1 MNIELTAH
9 NLVGLNLKEILLPE
23 QELKLKFSSS
33 LYNLNV
39 LLVTAKNGEKK
50 VKKKLVFP
58 FEIDISELL
67 FAGTIEAEISLI
79 SNNEAV
85 KTSRLQPLHI
95 KEIEHQFKEIPEI
108 VRLNGAI
115 MEMNEKLKR
124 NNII

>member
-9 NLVGLNLKEILLPE
+9 NLVGLDLKEILLPE
-23 QELKLKFSSS
+23 QELNLKFSSS
-33 LYNLNV
+33 LYNLDV
-39 LLVTAKNGEKK
+39 LLVTVKNGEKK

-85 KTSRLQPLHI
+85 KTWRLQPLHI
-95 KEIEHQFKEIPEI
+95 KEIEHQFKEIPEL

-115 MEMNEKLKR
+115 LEMNEKLKR

>member
-9 NLVGLNLKEILLPE
+9 NLVGLDFKEILLPE

-33 LYNLNV
+33 LYNLDV

-85 KTSRLQPLHI
+85 KTWRLQPLHI
-95 KEIEHQFKEIPEI
+95 KEIEHQFKEIPEL

-115 MEMNEKLKR
+115 LEINEKLTR

>member
-1 MNIELTAH
+1 MDIELTAH
-9 NLVGLNLKEILLPE
+9 NLVGLDLKEILLPE
-23 QELKLKFSSS
+23 KELKLKFSSS

-39 LLVTAKNGEKK
+39 LLVTAKNGKKK
-50 VKKKLVFP
+50 VKKKLVSP
-58 FEIDISELL
+58 FEIDVSELL

-85 KTSRLQPLHI
+85 KTWRLQPLHI
-95 KEIEHQFKEIPEI
+95 KEIEHQFKAIPEI

-115 MEMNEKLKR
+115 LEINEKLKR

>member
-9 NLVGLNLKEILLPE
+9 NLVGLDLKEILLPE
-23 QELKLKFSSS
+23 QELKLRFSSS
-33 LYNLNV
+33 LYNLDV

-85 KTSRLQPLHI
+85 KTWRLQPLHI
-95 KEIEHQFKEIPEI
+95 KENEHQFKAIPEI

-115 MEMNEKLKR
+115 LEINEKLKR